1 MPTASVLKWIKRMTD
16 TEKPVAVN
24 ITENSFE
31 LILRILGNEFI
42 AIRIGSTN
50 FSGKLIAG
58 SILLLFFTFM
68 LLEVFGLSRIQS
80 APSHG
85 CGGGARGAWATL
97 ECAPAFTLRSFLFGM
112 WGIHLLQGLQQVLAN
127 GRTDGRVQ
135 DQETSKV
142 YETF

>member
-1 MPTASVLKWIKRMTD
+1 MPIVSVLDWIKKMTD
-16 TEKPVAVN
+16 TEKPVAVS

-68 LLEVFGLSRIQS
+68 LLEVFGLSRIL
-80 APSHG
+80 G
-85 CGGGARGAWATL
+85 L
-97 ECAPAFTLRSFLFGM
+97 E
-112 WGIHLLQGLQQVLAN
+112 
-127 GRTDGRVQ
+127 
-135 DQETSKV
+135 
-142 YETF
+142 

>member
-1 MPTASVLKWIKRMTD
+1 MSDK
-16 TEKPVAVN
+16 EKPISIG

-68 LLEVFGLSRIQS
+68 LLEVCGLSRM
-80 APSHG
+80 
-85 CGGGARGAWATL
+85 L
-97 ECAPAFTLRSFLFGM
+97 
-112 WGIHLLQGLQQVLAN
+112 GIEQ
-127 GRTDGRVQ
+127 
-135 DQETSKV
+135 
-142 YETF
+142 

>member
-1 MPTASVLKWIKRMTD
+1 MQIVSALKWIKRMTD
-16 TEKPVAVN
+16 TEKPVAVS

-68 LLEVFGLSRIQS
+68 LLEVFGLSRIL
-80 APSHG
+80 G
-85 CGGGARGAWATL
+85 L
-97 ECAPAFTLRSFLFGM
+97 E
-112 WGIHLLQGLQQVLAN
+112 
-127 GRTDGRVQ
+127 
-135 DQETSKV
+135 
-142 YETF
+142 